1 MGNLRRGSQFVKE
14 VTVIDPD
21 SKLGVELAVFK
32 HQNGGMFAID
42 SSFIVQCTGDD
53 DSIPDVQD
61 PFETDGSTVLLLGV

>member
-21 SKLGVELAVFK
+21 SKLEVELAVFK

-53 DSIPDVQD
+53 DSIPDIPD
-61 PFETDGSTVLLLGV
+61 TFETNGSTALLVGV